1 MFLRKLS
8 IASMAILICGSVFA
22 DEKLEPLVVES
33 SIFSVHTDTED
44 AQTVKIITADEL
56 DRKNVTTLGDA
67 VNLEPG
73 ISSTHFTTGASRPI
87 IRGQSDH
94 RVMVLENG
102 VSSSDVSS
110 ISDDHAVT
118 IEPHHAQQIEIL
130 RGPAT
135 LRYGSGAVGGLV
147 NVINKRIPQALPEKA
162 FNLDLTA
169 EHASVSEGN
178 TLAIDANGSV
188 QNFSWHFDA
197 LSRDTEDYDID
208 GYADEDEP
216 ENKGKL
222 ENSAIDT
229 ENYGIGGS
237 YISDQFLFGFSYSHL
252 DSSYGIP
259 GHAHEEEEEEH
270 AEEEEHDEEEEEGGT
285 RLDLKQKRYDAQLEF
300 FSPFANIENILFRT
314 TYTDYTHTEDEA
326 LEEEEEEHEGEEE
339 EHGAGTTYDNETW
352 NSRLEIVQHSSDT
365 VHNAFGL
372 QYIDNEF
379 AAVGEE
385 TFIAPVDQIDV
396 GVFAISKRTFN
407 DWDVELGARLDR
419 IEYDIDTDRDQDFT
433 TTSLSLGLVNYISDD
448 MLIKFNADM
457 AERAPQ
463 NVALYA
469 DGAHLATSTYEIG
482 SADLDEET
490 AYSFDLGLEH
500 IGPDYGWKL
509 NAFYSYITD
518 YIYLANTDT
527 NRDGIADTVNE
538 DNVIDLDEELLR
550 GVYSNADAI
559 FYGVEAELSKSLYST
574 DGTDIS
580 GRIFAD
586 YVRGEFDDDDL
597 GNVPRMTPARL
608 GLQMIAQYGD
618 WDTSISSIFVSE
630 QNKVAQLET
639 KTDDYIML
647 NARLGRTIHGANSNI
662 KVFVKGENLLDED
675 ARQHT
680 SLQKDHLPLPGRNIS
695 VGMSLHY

>member
-1 MFLRKLS
+1 MFLRKIS
-8 IASMAILICGSVFA
+8 IASMAILLSCSA
-22 DEKLEPLVVES
+22 LAEEKLAPLVVES
-33 SIFSVHTDTED
+33 SIFNAHTDAED
-44 AQTVKIITADEL
+44 AQTVKIITADDLE
-56 DRKNVTTLGDA
+56 RKNVTTLGDA

-73 ISSTHFTTGASRPI
+73 ISSTHFATGASRPI
-87 IRGQSDH
+87 IRGMSDH

-110 ISDDHAVT
+110 LSDDHAVT
-118 IEPHHAQQIEIL
+118 IEPYHAQQIEIL

-135 LRYGSGAVGGLV
+135 LRYGSGAAGGLV
-147 NVINKRIPQALPEKA
+147 NVINKRIPQTLAEKA
-162 FNLDLTA
+162 LNLDLSA

-252 DSSYGIP
+252 DSRYGIP
-259 GHAHEEEEEEH
+259 GHAHEEEEEEGEH
-270 AEEEEHDEEEEEGGT
+270 EEEEHEEEEGGA
-285 RLDLKQKRYDAQLEF
+285 RIDLKQERYDAQLEF
-300 FSPFANIENILFRT
+300 FSPFENIENILIRT
-314 TYTDYTHTEDEA
+314 TYTDYTHVEGEA
-326 LEEEEEEHEGEEE
+326 AEEEGHDEEEEEE

-379 AAVGEE
+379 AAAGEE
-385 TFIAPVDQIDV
+385 TFIAPVDQTDV
-396 GVFAISKRTFN
+396 GVFAITKRTFN
-407 DWDVELGARLDR
+407 AWDVELGARLDR
-419 IEYDIDTDRDQDFT
+419 IEYDIDTDRDEDFT

-448 MLIKFNADM
+448 MLLKFNADL

-469 DGAHLATSTYEIG
+469 DGAHLASSTYEIG
-482 SADLDEET
+482 NSDLDAET

-500 IGPDYGWKL
+500 IGRDYGWKV

-518 YIYLANTDT
+518 YIYLASTDT
-527 NRDGIADTVNE
+527 NLDGIADTVNE
-538 DNVIDLDEELLR
+538 DNVIDLDEDLLR
-550 GVYSNADAI
+550 GIYSNDDAV
-559 FYGVEAELSKSLYST
+559 FYGFEAELNKSLYST

-586 YVRGEFDDDDL
+586 YVRGEFDDNDL

-608 GLQMIAQYGD
+608 GLQILAQYGG
-618 WDTSISSIFVSE
+618 WDTSVSSIFVSE

-647 NARLGRTIHGANSNI
+647 NARLSKTLHSANSNI

-680 SLQKDHLPLPGRNIS
+680 SLQKDHLPLPGRNIG